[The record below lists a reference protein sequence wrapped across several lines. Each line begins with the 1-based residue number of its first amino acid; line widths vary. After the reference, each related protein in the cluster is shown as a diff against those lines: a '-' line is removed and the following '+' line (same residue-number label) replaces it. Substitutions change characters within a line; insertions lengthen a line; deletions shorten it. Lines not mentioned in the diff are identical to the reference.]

1 MLHAFPNVRR
11 KQVSDFE
18 IDLISMIIS
27 SLLVLSTYPLLV
39 LLLKKLMLLL
49 YEIFILY
56 RF

>member
-39 LLLKKLMLLL
+39 
-49 YEIFILY
+49 YF
-56 RF
+56 